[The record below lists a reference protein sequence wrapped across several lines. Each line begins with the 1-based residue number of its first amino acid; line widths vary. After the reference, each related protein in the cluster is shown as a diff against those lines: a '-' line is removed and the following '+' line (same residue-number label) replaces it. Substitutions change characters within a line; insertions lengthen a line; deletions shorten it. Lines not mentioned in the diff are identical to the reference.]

1 MKKVIIT
8 VDTSWCGMKQEY
20 ASIVPDDYNTNT
32 SVQEFARSLAYDN
45 FEAYDCIQYIV
56 EHMFEWDDDLYE
68 ETGDGYTN
76 EQYNEA
82 SSCESDYY
90 EWSID
95 EIDEED
101 EDELED
107 WKTYP
112 FETYASK

>member
-1 MKKVIIT
+1 M
-8 VDTSWCGMKQEY
+8 M
-20 ASIVPDDYNTNT
+20 IVLFGLTAFI
-32 SVQEFARSLAYDN
+32 VGVGIGIFLAKID
-45 FEAYDCIQYIV
+45 FGGG
-56 EHMFEWDDDLYE
+56 FEWDDDLYE

-82 SSCESDYY
+82 SFCEFDYY

-101 EDELED
+101 EDELEN

-112 FETYASK
+112 FETYASR